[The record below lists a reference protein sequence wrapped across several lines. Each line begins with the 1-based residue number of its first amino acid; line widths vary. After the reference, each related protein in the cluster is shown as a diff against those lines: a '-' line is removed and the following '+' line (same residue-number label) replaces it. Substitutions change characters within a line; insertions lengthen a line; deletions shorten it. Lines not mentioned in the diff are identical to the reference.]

1 LGILQE
7 MEETERGM
15 SSIDGLRLR
24 LSLKH
29 LIEPEAG
36 MGEVFKV
43 LVQHKRVEPFDLAGL
58 RELDSIPWPAS

>member
-1 LGILQE
+1 MESLGE
-7 MEETERGM
+7 KGSE
-15 SSIDGLRLR
+15 IDGLRMR

-43 LVQHKRVEPFDLAGL
+43 LIQHKGMDKPTLDGL
-58 RELDSIPWPAS
+58 RSLHSLLPPVPERGAG

>member
-1 LGILQE
+1 
-7 MEETERGM
+7 M
-15 SSIDGLRLR
+15 SSIDSLKLR

-43 LVQHKRVEPFDLAGL
+43 LIQHKRVDAFDLAGL